1 MKIRNGFV
9 SNSSSSSF
17 VLIVKKEDFDKV
29 YGQLK
34 KKEKKVI
41 DHIDSETINAFDNTL
56 IKMIW
61 QQSNEGSSSFY
72 NFNFDDKNI
81 DVLENWEEIQEA
93 EDIMYKIVGKLR
105 NSENIYNEEQC

>member
-17 VLIVKKEDFDKV
+17 ILLVKKSDFDTV

-41 DHIDSETINAFDNTL
+41 DFINSETVNVFDTTL
-56 IKMIW
+56 IKMSW
-61 QQSNEGSSSFY
+61 NQGDNTSFY
-72 NFNFDDKNI
+72 NFSFDDENTNEE
-81 DVLENWEEIQEA
+81 ENWEEIQKA
-93 EDIMYKIVGKLR
+93 EEIMDKITDKLKKF
-105 NSENIYNEEQC
+105 ENVYNEEQS